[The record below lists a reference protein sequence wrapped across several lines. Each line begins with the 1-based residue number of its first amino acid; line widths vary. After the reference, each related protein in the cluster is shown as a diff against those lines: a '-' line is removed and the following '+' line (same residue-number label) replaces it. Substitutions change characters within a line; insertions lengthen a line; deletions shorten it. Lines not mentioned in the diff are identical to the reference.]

1 MSPAGSTIML
11 HKKLLYL
18 CISLLATAP
27 GLALEGDKA
36 LPAAAQ
42 RKVGYETDVLPIL
55 ERSCYSC
62 HQGVKHKG
70 DFRLDRKSSALRG
83 GESGKALVPGKS
95 AESLLIHLVAG
106 TDPEKTMP
114 PGSKK
119 KLSAAEIGILRAWV
133 DQGLGWPAELA
144 GEDLEARKHWAFEP
158 PAPVKP
164 GKVSDPGWAS
174 NAIDHFVLLRLDQE
188 GLKPAPEADRHT
200 IIRRLALDL
209 TGLPPTLKEVDAF
222 VNDKSAGAY
231 EALVD
236 RLLTS
241 KAYGERWA
249 RVWLDLARY
258 ADSAGYA
265 QDPERTIWAWRDW
278 VIGAINDNLPFDQF
292 TIEQLAGDLLPNAT
306 ESQRIA
312 TGFHRNTMTN
322 SEGGTDD
329 EEFRV
334 AAVVDRVNT
343 TMQVWMGMTFG
354 CAQCHSH
361 KYDPISQE
369 EYYRFFA
376 VWNQSE
382 DADRG
387 NESPILK
394 VISEPQRLQR
404 LAHEKEIAALE
415 KQRLEASSAGG
426 IEIGKGPIRPRFV
439 RVGLPGKKGWL
450 SLAEVQ
456 VFSGGTNI
464 AVKGSARQSSTAFN
478 GPPALAI
485 DGKTNGDF
493 NTAKSTTHTSDDQ
506 DPWWEVDLGT
516 PSAIDKVVIWNR
528 TDGGVGSRLAGFR
541 VALLDAERKPLFVYR
556 QAAAPGPSSEFKV
569 PQDGAKLSD
578 AQKKE
583 ILAYSGSAAAS
594 PEAAKIAGLKKKIAA
609 LKTTTTPV
617 MAELPSNRHRKTNI
631 HMRGNFKQKGREVQ
645 PGIPSVFPP
654 LPEGS
659 KPDRLGVARWLMDS
673 ANPLTA
679 RVIANRYWEQ
689 LFGIGLVETSEDFG
703 TQGAK
708 PSHGPLLDHLA
719 LFLVREKWNIRQL
732 LKFIV
737 TSSAYRQSSRV
748 TAELARRDPRNRLL
762 ARGPR
767 LRLSAEMVRDQALAV
782 SGLLDRTMF
791 GPPVRPPQP
800 ALGNK
805 AAFGG
810 STDWKTSG
818 GTDKYR
824 RGLYTKWRR
833 TSPYPSMV
841 TFDAPSRE
849 FCTIRRISTNTPLQA
864 LVTLN
869 DPVYVEAAQALAGR
883 IATEGGSTPGERV
896 GYGFRLVLARSPAE
910 KEKVLL
916 VKLFEDSSRLF
927 AASPAEAKKMATSYL
942 GKAPEGVELADLA
955 AWAVVG
961 NVLLNLDETIAR
973 P

>member
-1 MSPAGSTIML
+1 MF
-11 HKKLLYL
+11 HKTLL
-18 CISLLATAP
+18 CSSLSLFACVCAV
-27 GLALEGDKA
+27 ADEGDKT
-36 LPAAAQ
+36 LPPAAA
-42 RKVGYETDVLPIL
+42 RRVSYETDVKPIL
-55 ERSCYSC
+55 ERSCYRC

-70 DFRLDRKSSALRG
+70 DLRLDRKSAALRG
-83 GESGKALVPGKS
+83 GESGRVLLPGKS
-95 AESLLIHLVAG
+95 AESRLIHLVAAV
-106 TDPEKTMP
+106 DPKKAMP
-114 PGSKK
+114 PGGKK
-119 KLSAAEIGILRAWV
+119 RLSATEVGVLRAWV
-133 DQGLGWPAELA
+133 DQGLEWPEDLS
-144 GEDLEARKHWAFEP
+144 GEDPAGRNHWAFGLP
-158 PAPVKP
+158 MAVKP
-164 GKVSDPGWAS
+164 GPVSNPGWCRGP
-174 NAIDHFVLLRLDQE
+174 IDHFVLLRLDQE

-200 IIRRLALDL
+200 IIRRLSLDL
-209 TGLPPTLKEVDAF
+209 TGLPPTLEDVDAF
-222 VNDKSAGAY
+222 VNDSGAGAY

-236 RLLTS
+236 RLLAS
-241 KAYGERWA
+241 KGYGERWA

-265 QDPERTIWAWRDW
+265 QDPERTIWAYRDW
-278 VIGAINDNLPFDQF
+278 VIAAINDNLPFDQF

-387 NESPILK
+387 NESPTLK
-394 VISEPQRLQR
+394 VISEAQKLQR
-404 LAHEKEIAALE
+404 VELEKEIAALE
-415 KQRLEASSAGG
+415 KKSLGVPAASRF
-426 IEIGKGPIRPRFV
+426 EIGKGPILPRFI
-439 RVGLPGKKGWL
+439 RVGIPGRKAWL

-456 VFSGGTNI
+456 AFSGGKNI
-464 AVKGSARQSSTAFN
+464 AVKGKARQSSTAFN
-478 GPPALAI
+478 GPASLAI
-485 DGKTNGDF
+485 DGNTNGLY
-493 NTAKSTTHTSDDQ
+493 NEAKSTTHTAEDQ
-506 DPWWEVDLGT
+506 DPWWEVDLG
-516 PSAIDKVVIWNR
+516 SASRVDKIVLWNR
-528 TDGGVGSRLAGFR
+528 TDGEVGHRLSSFR
-541 VALLDAERKPLFVYR
+541 VALLDADRRPLFVYR
-556 QAAAPGPSSEFKV
+556 QAVAPNPSSELTV
-569 PQDGAKLSD
+569 PESGQKLND

-583 ILAYSGSAAAS
+583 IVAYSGSAASS
-594 PEAAKIAGLKKKIAA
+594 PEAAKIAELKKKIGV

-617 MAELPSNRHRKTNI
+617 MAERPANRLRKTNI
-631 HMRGNFKQKGREVQ
+631 HIRGNFKQKGREVQ
-645 PGIPSVFPP
+645 PGTPALFPP

-659 KPDRLGVARWLMDS
+659 RPDRLGVARWLMDS

-679 RVIANRYWEQ
+679 RVIVNRYWEQ

-703 TQGAK
+703 IQGSP
-708 PSHGPLLDHLA
+708 PSHRALLDHLA
-719 LFLVREKWNIRQL
+719 LRLVGEKWDIRWL
-732 LKFIV
+732 LKYIV
-737 TSSAYRQSSRV
+737 TSAAYRQSSRV
-748 TAELARRDPRNRLL
+748 TAELAARDLRNRLL

-800 ALGNK
+800 ALGNN

-869 DPVYVEAAQALAGR
+869 DPVYVEAAQVLARR
-883 IATEGGSTPGERV
+883 IVAEGGSSAAERSS
-896 GYGFRLVLARSPAE
+896 YGFRLVLARPPGE
-910 KEKVLL
+910 NEREL
-916 VKLFEDSSRLF
+916 VSELFDGSRKLF
-927 AASPAEAKKMATSYL
+927 ASKPEEAKKMATSYA
-942 GKAPEGVELADLA
+942 GKAPAGVELAELA
-955 AWAVVG
+955 AWTVVG

>member
-1 MSPAGSTIML
+1 MGPVRSTSML
-11 HKKLLYL
+11 HKKILYL
-18 CISLLATAP
+18 FTSLLAMGSA
-27 GLALEGDKA
+27 LALEGDKA
-36 LPAAAQ
+36 LPAATGK
-42 RKVGYETDVLPIL
+42 KVSYEADVLPIL

-62 HQGVKHKG
+62 HRGVKHKG

-83 GESGKALVPGKS
+83 GESGKALLSGKS

-106 TDPEKTMP
+106 VDPEKTMP

-119 KLSAAEIGILRAWV
+119 KLSAAEVGILRAWI
-133 DQGLGWPAELA
+133 DQGLEWPDKLA
-144 GEDLEARKHWAFEP
+144 GEDLDAAKHWAFEP
-158 PAPVKP
+158 PAAVKP
-164 GKVSDPGWAS
+164 GKVSNPGWVR
-174 NAIDHFVLLRLDQE
+174 NAIDHFVLLRLEKE
-188 GLKPAPEADRHT
+188 GLEPAPEADRHT

-209 TGLPPTLKEVDAF
+209 TGLPPTLQEVEAF

-265 QDPERTIWAWRDW
+265 QDPERTIWAYRDW

-292 TIEQLAGDLLPNAT
+292 TIEQLAGDMLPNAT

-369 EYYRFFA
+369 EYYSFFA

-394 VISEPQRLQR
+394 VVSESQRLQR
-404 LAHEKEIAALE
+404 MAYEKEIAALE
-415 KQRLEASSAGG
+415 KQRLEAAPAGKV
-426 IEIGKGPIRPRFV
+426 EIGKGPIRPRFV

-464 AVKGSARQSSTAFN
+464 AVKGRARQSSTDFN

-506 DPWWEVDLGT
+506 DPWWEVDLG
-516 PSAIDKVVIWNR
+516 SASAVDKVVLWNR
-528 TDGGVGSRLAGFR
+528 TDGGLGSRLAGFR

-556 QAAAPGPSSEFKV
+556 QAAPPGPSSEFKV
-569 PQDGAKLSD
+569 PQSGAKLSD
-578 AQKKE
+578 MQKKE

-617 MAELPSNRHRKTNI
+617 MAERPANRHRKTNI
-631 HMRGNFKQKGREVQ
+631 HVRGNFKQKGREVQ
-645 PGIPSVFPP
+645 PGTPSIFPP
-654 LPEGS
+654 LPDGS

-673 ANPLTA
+673 SNPLTA

-703 TQGAK
+703 IQGAK
-708 PSHGPLLDHLA
+708 PSHPALLDQLS
-719 LFLVREKWNIRQL
+719 LYLVREKWNIRRL

-737 TSSAYRQSSRV
+737 SSAAYRQSSRV
-748 TAELARRDPRNRLL
+748 SDELARRDPRNRLL

-791 GPPVRPPQP
+791 GPSVRPPQP
-800 ALGNK
+800 ALGIR

-883 IATEGGSTPGERV
+883 IATEGGSAVGEKV
-896 GYGFRLVLARSPAE
+896 GYGFRLVLARPPTEEE
-910 KEKVLL
+910 KKLL

-927 AASPAEAKKMATSYL
+927 AANPGDAKKMATSYL
-942 GKAPEGVELADLA
+942 GRAPEGVELADLA
-955 AWAVVG
+955 AWSVVG

>member
-1 MSPAGSTIML
+1 MFHKIIFFLCAAFFFAAGLRAEDVS
-11 HKKLLYL
+11 
-18 CISLLATAP
+18 P
-27 GLALEGDKA
+27 GLP
-36 LPAAAQ
+36 PAAD
-42 RKVGYETDVLPIL
+42 RKVSYEADVKPLL
-55 ERSCYSC
+55 ERSCYRC

-70 DFRLDRKSSALRG
+70 DLRLDRKSAALRG
-83 GESGKALVPGKS
+83 GESGKVLLAGKS
-95 AESLLIHLVAG
+95 AESVLIHLVAG
-106 TDPEKTMP
+106 TDPKKAMP
-114 PGSKK
+114 PGRSKR
-119 KLSAAEIGILRAWV
+119 LTAAEVGVLRAWV
-133 DQGLGWPAELA
+133 DQGIDWPEKFA
-144 GEDLEARKHWAFEP
+144 GEDAASRTHWAFRP
-158 PAPVKP
+158 LIMVNPAA
-164 GKVSDPGWAS
+164 VSDPDWVRTT
-174 NAIDHFVLLRLDQE
+174 IDHFVLLRLDQE

-200 IIRRLALDL
+200 MIRRLSLDL
-209 TGLPPTLKEVDAF
+209 TGLPPTVAEVDAF
-222 VNDKSAGAY
+222 VNDKSDRAY
-231 EALVD
+231 ESLVD
-236 RLLTS
+236 RLLAS
-241 KAYGERWA
+241 KGYGERWA

-265 QDPERTIWAWRDW
+265 QDPERTIWAYRDW
-278 VIGAINDNLPFDQF
+278 VIGAINSNMPFDQF
-292 TIEQLAGDLLPNAT
+292 TIEQLAGDMLPNAT
-306 ESQRIA
+306 ESQKIA

-376 VWNQSE
+376 IWNQSE

-387 NESPILK
+387 NESPTLK
-394 VISEPQRLQR
+394 VTSEAQKLQR
-404 LAHEKEIAALE
+404 AGYEKEIEALE
-415 KQRLEASSAGG
+415 KKRVEEAAAGAT
-426 IEIGKGPIRPRFV
+426 IKLDEGPIQARFV
-439 RVGLPGKKGWL
+439 RVEIPGRKAFL

-456 VFSGGTNI
+456 VFSGGGNV
-464 AVKGSARQSSTAFN
+464 AVKGKATQSSTGFS

-485 DGKTNGDF
+485 DGNTDGDYH
-493 NTAKSTTHTSDDQ
+493 TAKSTTHTLEDQ
-506 DPWWEVDLGT
+506 GPWWEVDLGST
-516 PSAIDKVVIWNR
+516 RRVDKVILWNR

-541 VALLDAERKPLFVYR
+541 VALLDGGRKPVFVQR
-556 QAAAPGPSSEFKV
+556 QAAAPMPSSELVV
-569 PQDGAKLSD
+569 PESGAKLSA

-583 ILAYSGSAAAS
+583 ILAFSGSAGAS
-594 PEAAKIAGLKKKIAA
+594 PEAAKIAELKKKIEG

-617 MAELPSNRHRKTNI
+617 MAERPANRMRKTNI
-631 HMRGNFKQKGREVQ
+631 HVRGNFKQKGREVQ
-645 PGIPSVFPP
+645 PGIPAIFPA

-659 KPDRLGVARWLMDS
+659 KPDRLGVARWLVDS
-673 ANPLTA
+673 RNPLTA
-679 RVIANRYWEQ
+679 RVIVNRYWEQ

-703 TQGAK
+703 LQGEK
-708 PSHGPLLDHLA
+708 PSHRALLDHLA
-719 LFLVREKWNIRQL
+719 LYLLREKWDIRKL

-737 TSSAYRQSSRV
+737 TSRVYRQSSRV
-748 TAELARRDPRNRLL
+748 TTELAEKDPRNRLL

-782 SGLLDRTMF
+782 SGLLDRKMF
-791 GPPVRPPQP
+791 GPSVRPPQP
-800 ALGNK
+800 ALGIR

-810 STDWKTSG
+810 STDWKTSAG
-818 GTDKYR
+818 GDKYR

-869 DPVYVEAAQALAGR
+869 DPVYVEAAQVLAR
-883 IATEGGSTPGERV
+883 RLLVEGGAGTADRAAFA
-896 GYGFRLVLARSPAE
+896 FRLVLARPPME
-910 KEKVLL
+910 KEKKLL
-916 VKLFEDSSRLF
+916 LELFTESRKLFAGKPD
-927 AASPAEAKKMATSYL
+927 EAKKLATSYA
-942 GKAPEGVELADLA
+942 GAAPKGAELADLA
-955 AWAVVG
+955 AWTVVG